1 MRSCLGVLFPTVMG
15 FFITVFSLASY
26 ANDALGLSQTKA
38 AALQSILSAGQMLGR
53 PLVGLGLDYA
63 GRINTTIVI
72 HILTG
77 LSCFA
82 FWLPARSFG
91 LLIVFA
97 LTTGALGGT
106 VWGATPPIAQSVIG
120 TQHLASAL
128 GVYWVV
134 VAAPACLANPIAIAL
149 LDKLQGSA
157 PERTAAT
164 YQASI
169 ALCGG
174 CFIAAGI
181 VCLGAKRYVQGSWR
195 ILQKA

>member
-1 MRSCLGVLFPTVMG
+1 MG

-26 ANDALGLSQTKA
+26 ASDALGLSQTKA
-38 AALQSILSAGQMLGR
+38 AAIQSILSAGQMFGR

-63 GRINTTIVI
+63 GRINTTIII
-72 HILTG
+72 HFLSG

-97 LTTGALGGT
+97 VTIGGLGGT
-106 VWGATPPIAQSVIG
+106 IWGATPPIAQSVIG

-128 GVYWVV
+128 GMYWVI

-149 LDKLQGSA
+149 LDRLQGDSPIRT
-157 PERTAAT
+157 PET

-169 ALCGG
+169 ALCGAFYI
-174 CFIAAGI
+174 CAG
-181 VCLGAKRYVQGSWR
+181 VVAFGAKRYVQGNWR
-195 ILQKA
+195 LMQKS